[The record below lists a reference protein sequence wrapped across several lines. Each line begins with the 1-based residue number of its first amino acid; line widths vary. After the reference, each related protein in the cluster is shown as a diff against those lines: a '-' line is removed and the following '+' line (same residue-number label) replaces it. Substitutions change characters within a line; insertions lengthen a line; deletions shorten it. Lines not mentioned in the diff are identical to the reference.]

1 MAGKHPVTIKAT
13 ITIFAQLAVAMVYEL
28 RLNTQVASD
37 PPQLTCIPPV
47 HMRPPQRPPR
57 TLEECRAVMGTFVV
71 ISTWVALVA
80 NGLQIESTLLYQEPL
95 TDCS

>member
-28 RLNTQVASD
+28 RLNNQVASD

-71 ISTWVALVA
+71 IST
-80 NGLQIESTLLYQEPL
+80 
-95 TDCS
+95 

>member
-13 ITIFAQLAVAMVYEL
+13 ITIFAQLAVAMVYDL

-47 HMRPPQRPPR
+47 HMRPPKRPPR

-71 ISTWVALVA
+71 IST
-80 NGLQIESTLLYQEPL
+80 
-95 TDCS
+95 